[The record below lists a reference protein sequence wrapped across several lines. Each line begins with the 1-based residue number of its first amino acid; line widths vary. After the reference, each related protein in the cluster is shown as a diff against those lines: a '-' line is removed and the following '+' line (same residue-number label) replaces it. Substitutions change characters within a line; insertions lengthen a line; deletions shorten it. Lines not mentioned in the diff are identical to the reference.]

1 MSNVNERIERL
12 IGRHLDGV
20 SSPDEELELSREL
33 IRNPEAHQMLEEY
46 RRIDSLAGAA
56 LDEVL
61 GQQRCV
67 VDPTKLTDRLT
78 SSKAREAGRH
88 PRVWWLV
95 PGAIAAALLMLFLV
109 RDPATTLLDR
119 RMMQP
124 DGMIVANHRDVGME
138 PVRRASS
145 VSAPERASPLRRV
158 RRDTF
163 RDLLGVVGD
172 DGNTYWFQ
180 VDRIR
185 TTREPNKESPV
196 RLARGDL

>member
-1 MSNVNERIERL
+1 MNEKIERL

-20 SSPDEELELSREL
+20 LSPDEELELSREL

-61 GQQRCV
+61 GHGRFV
-67 VDPTKLTDRLT
+67 VDPAKLPARST
-78 SSKAREAGRH
+78 SSQAPQAGHH

-95 PGAIAAALLMLFLV
+95 PGAIAAALLLLFLV
-109 RDPATTLLDR
+109 RDPSATLLDQR
-119 RMMQP
+119 IMQP
-124 DGMIVANHRDVGME
+124 DGMIAANHHDRGME

-145 VSAPERASPLRRV
+145 VSAPEGASPLRLV

-185 TTREPNKESPV
+185 TTRGPNKESPV